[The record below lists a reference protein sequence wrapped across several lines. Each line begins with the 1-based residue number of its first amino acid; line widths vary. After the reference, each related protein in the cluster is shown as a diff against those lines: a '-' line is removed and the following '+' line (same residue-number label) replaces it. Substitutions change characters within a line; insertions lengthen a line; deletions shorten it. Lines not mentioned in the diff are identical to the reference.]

1 MTNRFLMWGWFDGST
16 FTLVFT
22 LRTHVCDQGVSVSC
36 EIDSQKSVHDSIR
49 GTEII

>member
-1 MTNRFLMWGWFDGST
+1 MEA

-22 LRTHVCDQGVSVSC
+22 LRSSCMWPRVSVSC

-49 GTEII
+49 GKEII